1 MFLFVPEYPPRGAS
15 VDVATS
21 LDPRKVLLFPME
33 RKSEVYMRFFVPQL
47 AAIGFAIGVCAG
59 GMSIELAAQAA
70 KPVAA
75 TIPSRTAIQATAGEV
90 TNPLADPRAVVTVG
104 NARFTVLTPQL
115 IRMEWAAD
123 GKFEDHASFVFL
135 NRRLPVPRFEKSVS
149 EDSRDTLT
157 IKTQALTLTY
167 TAMPEGKPLPS
178 DVPGFTPENLKITLS
193 VDGKPVVWHP
203 GLADPQNLQGT
214 TRTLDGA
221 LGSKTREPIEPGLIS
236 REGWALVDDSTR
248 PLFDSADF
256 SFKNGEKSPW
266 PWVIERP
273 AGERQDWYFFGYGH
287 DYRKALGDYV
297 RVAGRIPLPP
307 RFAFGAWWS
316 RYWDYSDQEL
326 DELVRGFH
334 ENDVPLDVLVIDMGW
349 HISDDQLMAAGEV
362 DQSGE
367 RLGWGGYTW
376 DKLLFPNPHDFLAR
390 MHNDGL
396 KATLNLHPASG
407 IQPWEQAYPA
417 MATAMGIDPATRK
430 YVPFDITD
438 KKFAINYMNLVLRP
452 LEKQGIDFWW
462 LDWQQR
468 PTTKMPGVTPTWW
481 LNYVHFT
488 DQQRQGKRP
497 LLFHRWGGLG
507 NHRYQIG
514 FSGDTISV
522 WDSLAFQPW
531 FTATAANVGYAYWS
545 HDIGGHMPGAVDP
558 ELFTRWVQFG
568 AFSPIL
574 RTHTTKNPESER
586 RIWAYPEPYSS
597 VLRSTFQ
604 LRYALQPYLYTEA
617 RRTYD
622 TGVAFFRPLYYDWPE
637 QAAAYESKG
646 EYLFGD
652 QMLAAPITVPAD
664 KVSGLATEKVWLPA
678 GEWIEWPTGKH
689 FTGPAAVE
697 RSFSIEQTPVYL
709 RAGAIVPMQ
718 PPMRYTG
725 EKPVDPLIVN
735 VWPLTPGTTSS
746 YSVYEDSGV
755 AVEYQRGVFARTPI
769 KAAQTGDVLRV
780 EIGSVVGSYPGML
793 QRRGYELRLPA
804 DWPPASVKVNGVILK
819 QAHGNEEG
827 WSYEGDTLTTVI
839 PVPASSV
846 AAKLTIEVRRADGLA
861 ARRNELDGFAGAMT
875 RLRSAYD
882 ALRATLPVSDAPDVL
897 VDAMQAG
904 DRMSYHPE
912 NAQAEMAHF
921 HKVLPAAQA
930 AVAAIGATFTPQLGE
945 YAKQLMTRHWL
956 PANVDMNAQKQH
968 RSDAMARA
976 QRLATEAGK

>member
-1 MFLFVPEYPPRGAS
+1 M
-15 VDVATS
+15 
-21 LDPRKVLLFPME
+21 
-33 RKSEVYMRFFVPQL
+33 
-47 AAIGFAIGVCAG
+47 
-59 GMSIELAAQAA
+59 
-70 KPVAA
+70 
-75 TIPSRTAIQATAGEV
+75 
-90 TNPLADPRAVVTVG
+90 
-104 NARFTVLTPQL
+104 
-115 IRMEWAAD
+115 
-123 GKFEDHASFVFL
+123 
-135 NRRLPVPRFEKSVS
+135 
-149 EDSRDTLT
+149 
-157 IKTQALTLTY
+157 
-167 TAMPEGKPLPS
+167 
-178 DVPGFTPENLKITLS
+178 
-193 VDGKPVVWHP
+193 
-203 GLADPQNLQGT
+203 
-214 TRTLDGA
+214 
-221 LGSKTREPIEPGLIS
+221 
-236 REGWALVDDSTR
+236 
-248 PLFDSADF
+248 
-256 SFKNGEKSPW
+256 
-266 PWVIERP
+266 
-273 AGERQDWYFFGYGH
+273 
-287 DYRKALGDYV
+287 

-307 RFAFGAWWS
+307 RFAFGVWWS

-326 DELVRGFH
+326 NGLVRGFH

-349 HISDDQLMAAGEV
+349 HISDEQLKAKGEV

-376 DKLLFPNPHDFLAR
+376 DKLLFPDPQDFLAR
-390 MHNDGL
+390 MHKDGL

-438 KKFAINYMNLVLRP
+438 KKFAINYMTLVLHP

-462 LDWQQR
+462 LDWQQE
-468 PTTKMPGVTPTWW
+468 PTTKLPGVTPTWW

-488 DQQRQGKRP
+488 DQQREGKRP

-558 ELFTRWVQFG
+558 ELYTRWVQFG

-604 LRYALQPYLYTEA
+604 LRYALEPYLYTEA

-622 TGVAFFRPLYYDWPE
+622 TGVAFFRPLYYDWPQE
-637 QAAAYESKG
+637 AAAYDSKG

-652 QMLAAPITVPAD
+652 QMLAAPITAPAD
-664 KVSGLATEKVWLPA
+664 KVSGLATEKVWLPK

-689 FTGPAAVE
+689 FTGPAAIE

-735 VWPLTPGTTSS
+735 VWPLTPGQTST

-755 AVEYQRGVFARTPI
+755 AVEYQHGVFARTPI
-769 KAAQTGDVLRV
+769 KAAQTGDKLRV
-780 EIGSVVGSYPGML
+780 EIGPVEGSYPGML

-804 DWPPASVKVNGVILK
+804 DWPPASVTVNGVTVK
-819 QAHGNEEG
+819 QAGPKDKGG
-827 WSYEGDTLTTVI
+827 WSFEGGTLTTVI
-839 PVPASSV
+839 PVPSFGVASKV
-846 AAKLTIEVRRADGLA
+846 TIEVRRADGLT

-875 RLRSAYD
+875 RLRGVYD
-882 ALRATLPVSDAPDVL
+882 SMRGTWPVSDAPDVL
-897 VDAMQAG
+897 IDAMQAG
-904 DRMSYHPE
+904 DRLSYHPE
-912 NAQAEMAHF
+912 SAQEEIAHF
-921 HKVLPAAQA
+921 HKVTPEAQA
-930 AVAAIGATFTPQLGE
+930 AVAAIGANFTPRLEE
-945 YAKQLMTRHWL
+945 YAKRELARNWF
-956 PANVDMNAQKQH
+956 PAKVDMEAQKQH
-968 RSDAMARA
+968 RLDAVTRA
-976 QRLATEAGK
+976 ERLATEAGK

>member
-1 MFLFVPEYPPRGAS
+1 MS
-15 VDVATS
+15 V
-21 LDPRKVLLFPME
+21 
-33 RKSEVYMRFFVPQL
+33 
-47 AAIGFAIGVCAG
+47 G
-59 GMSIELAAQAA
+59 LAAQTRATAQAA
-70 KPVAA
+70 NPVADPNA
-75 TIPSRTAIQATAGEV
+75 VITI
-90 TNPLADPRAVVTVG
+90 G

-135 NRRLPVPRFEKSVS
+135 NRRLPVPDFEALNAASGP
-149 EDSRDTLT
+149 RQRLT
-157 IKTQALTLTY
+157 IKTSALTLIY
-167 TAMPEGKPLPS
+167 TRVET
-178 DVPGFTPENLKITLS
+178 PGADGRFTPTNLEIDLM
-193 VDGKPVVWHP
+193 VDGKPVVWRP
-203 GLADPQNLQGT
+203 GLGDPENLQGT

-221 LGSKTREPIEPGLIS
+221 LGSKTQEPIEPGLVS
-236 REGWALVDDSTR
+236 RSGWALVDDSTR

-266 PWVIERP
+266 PWVIERQ

-349 HISDDQLMAAGEV
+349 HISAEQLKAAGEV

-376 DKLLFPNPHDFLAR
+376 DKLLFPDPHDFLAR
-390 MHNDGL
+390 LHTDGL
-396 KATLNLHPASG
+396 KTTLNLHPASG
-407 IQPWEQAYPA
+407 IQPWEQAYAA
-417 MATAMGIDPATRK
+417 MATAMGIDPATKK

-438 KKFAINYMNLVLRP
+438 KKFAINYMNLVLHP

-462 LDWQQR
+462 LDWQQE

-488 DQQRQGKRP
+488 DQQREGKRP

-514 FSGDTISV
+514 FSGDSISV

-558 ELFTRWVQFG
+558 ELYTRWVQFG

-604 LRYALQPYLYTEA
+604 LRYALEPYLYTEA

-622 TGVAFFRPLYYDWPE
+622 TGVAFFRPLYYDWPQE
-637 QAAAYESKG
+637 AAAYDSKG

-652 QMLAAPITVPAD
+652 QMLAAPITAPAD
-664 KVSGLATEKVWLPA
+664 KVSGLATEKVWLPT

-689 FTGPAAVE
+689 FTGPAAIE
-697 RSFSIEQTPVYL
+697 RSFSIEQMPVYL

-718 PPMRYTG
+718 PPMRFTG

-769 KAAQTGDVLRV
+769 KAAQTGDKLRV
-780 EIGSVVGSYPGML
+780 EIGPVERGYPGMP

-804 DWPPASVKVNGVILK
+804 DWPPASVTVNGVTVK
-819 QAHGNEEG
+819 QAGPLGKGG
-827 WSYEGDTLTTVI
+827 WSFEGNTLTTVI
-839 PVPASSV
+839 PVPSFSV
-846 AAKLTIEVRRADGLA
+846 ASKVTIEVRRADGLT

-875 RLRSAYD
+875 RLRDAYEAMRD
-882 ALRATLPVSDAPDVL
+882 TSPVADAPDVL
-897 VDAMQAG
+897 IDAMQAG
-904 DRMSYHPE
+904 DRLSYHPE
-912 NAQAEMAHF
+912 SAQEEIAHF
-921 HKVLPAAQA
+921 HKVLPEAQA
-930 AVAAIGATFTPQLGE
+930 AVAAIGANFTPRLEE
-945 YAKQLMTRHWL
+945 YAKQLLARNWF
-956 PANVDMNAQKQH
+956 PAKVDMEAQKQH
-968 RSDAMARA
+968 RLDAVTRA
-976 QRLATEAGK
+976 ERLVTEAGK